1 MTLKIIGA
9 GFGRTGTKSLKLG
22 LEQLGLGPCYHMT
35 EVAEDPRRAGDWIDA
50 LAGEPVDWDAVFD
63 GYQSTVDW
71 PACRFWRE
79 LSDAY
84 PDAMVLLSQREGRG
98 WHKSVMNTIYNAM
111 SADVAGVDERSI
123 LPMVRKLV
131 FEDTFQGRLSDP
143 EYAIEVFDR
152 HNQAVRDS
160 VAPDRLFV
168 YEPGDGWEPLCEFFG
183 VEVPDANFPN
193 VNSTEEFRAQ
203 FLGRTGGEGG

>member
-22 LEQLGLGPCYHMT
+22 LEQLGLGPCDHMT

-63 GYQSTVDW
+63 GDQSTVDW

-79 LSDAY
+79 LS
-84 PDAMVLLSQREGRG
+84 
-98 WHKSVMNTIYNAM
+98 
-111 SADVAGVDERSI
+111 
-123 LPMVRKLV
+123 
-131 FEDTFQGRLSDP
+131 
-143 EYAIEVFDR
+143 
-152 HNQAVRDS
+152 
-160 VAPDRLFV
+160 
-168 YEPGDGWEPLCEFFG
+168 EFFG
-183 VEVPDANFPN
+183 VEVPN